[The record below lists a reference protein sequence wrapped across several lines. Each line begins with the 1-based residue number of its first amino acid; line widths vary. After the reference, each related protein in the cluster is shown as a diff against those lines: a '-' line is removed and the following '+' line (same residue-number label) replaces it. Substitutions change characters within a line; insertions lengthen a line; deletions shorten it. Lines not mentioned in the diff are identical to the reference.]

1 MEIFAEIVFD
11 FIIEATKSK
20 SIPKIVR
27 YILLSAISMIFIC
40 VMALLIY
47 GSFVIEGGLLVRLLL
62 LGTGMLIA
70 LFLVKLTKDAM
81 ERSEQNRND
90 ES

>member
-11 FIIEATKSK
+11 LIIEATKSK